1 MIKDALALT
10 PFPQPDV
17 VALRHPVVFMH
28 GLGIFA
34 AVGRKGQ
41 MHDQAM
47 HLRKHGVLAFAPN
60 VVPYNTI
67 DVRARAW
74 KGRLQTI
81 LEHTGHKR
89 VHLVAHSM
97 GGLDA
102 RYMISK
108 LGGHEF
114 VETLTTISTP
124 HRGSSIATRVV
135 EQPDRVRRWI
145 TEVMNWLGE
154 TAYTDAPAD
163 ALAAIAELT
172 PDHLTGSFNAD
183 VPDHPAV
190 TYRSYAGRA
199 GKGTSIPINPLLL
212 LYNGKLYEMEGINDG
227 FVSIESAK
235 WGDFQKVLDADHSCQ
250 VGVRRTPGSSFDSSQ
265 FFLSVARELNTLEA
279 GQRNGTAH
287 PPDTPEA
294 SPFSTEPA
302 SSVEENI

>member
-1 MIKDALALT
+1 
-10 PFPQPDV
+10 
-17 VALRHPVVFMH
+17 MH

-41 MHDQAM
+41 MHEQAM
-47 HLRKHGVLAFAPN
+47 YLRKHGVMAFAPN

-81 LEHTGHKR
+81 LEHTNTSR
-89 VHLVAHSM
+89 VHLIAHSM

-108 LGGHEF
+108 LQGYEF

-154 TAYTDAPAD
+154 TAYTDGPAD

-172 PDHLTGSFNAD
+172 PEHMQETFNST
-183 VPDHPAV
+183 VPDHPSV

-212 LYNGKLYEMEGINDG
+212 LYNGTLYESEGINDG
-227 FVSIESAK
+227 FVSVESAK
-235 WGDFQKVLDADHSCQ
+235 WGQFQEVLDADHSCQ
-250 VGVRRTPGSSFDSSQ
+250 LGVRRTPSSSFDSHQ
-265 FFLSVARELNTLEA
+265 FFLSVARDLAALEA
-279 GQRNGTAH
+279 HQRNGYSRPATSPDPSSFQTHDTAAGE
-287 PPDTPEA
+287 DDR
-294 SPFSTEPA
+294 
-302 SSVEENI
+302 

>member
-17 VALRHPVVFMH
+17 VAIRHPVVFMH

-41 MHDQAM
+41 MHEQAM
-47 HLRKHGVLAFAPN
+47 HLRKHGALAFAPN

-74 KGRLQTI
+74 KGRIQSI
-81 LEHTGHKR
+81 LDHTGHQD
-89 VHLVAHSM
+89 VHLIAHSM

-108 LGGHEF
+108 LDGFEF

-124 HRGSSIATRVV
+124 HRGSSIATQVV

-154 TAYTDAPAD
+154 TAYTDGPAD

-172 PDHLTGSFNAD
+172 PEYVNDTFNSL
-183 VPDHPAV
+183 VPDHPSV

-212 LYNGKLYEMEGINDG
+212 LYNGKLYELEGVNDG

-235 WGDFQKVLDADHSCQ
+235 WGDFQEVLDADHSCQ
-250 VGVRRTPGSSFDSSQ
+250 LGLRRTPGNSFDSSE
-265 FFLSVARELNTLEA
+265 FFLSVARDLAALEA
-279 GQRNGTAH
+279 EKRR
-287 PPDTPEA
+287 
-294 SPFSTEPA
+294 STDPSALSA
-302 SSVEENI
+302 SSAPAAIKVSAGPQDTS

>member
-1 MIKDALALT
+1 
-10 PFPQPDV
+10 
-17 VALRHPVVFMH
+17 MH

-81 LEHTGHKR
+81 LQHTHHER
-89 VHLVAHSM
+89 VHLIAHSM

-102 RYMISK
+102 RYMISN
-108 LGGHEF
+108 LDGHDF

-172 PDHLTGSFNAD
+172 PDHVTGSFNAS
-183 VPDHPAV
+183 VPDHPSV

-212 LYNGKLYEMEGINDG
+212 LYNGKLYEMEGVNDG

-235 WGDFQKVLDADHSCQ
+235 WGEFQEVLDADHSCQ
-250 VGVRRTPGSSFDSSQ
+250 LGVRRTPSSSFDSGK
-265 FFLSVARELNTLEA
+265 FFLSVARELAELEA
-279 GQRNGTAH
+279 RKRNGSTH
-287 PPDTPEA
+287 PPDMPEA
-294 SPFSTEPA
+294 SPFSAASDSPA
-302 SSVEENI
+302 ENDT